1 VLKWRL
7 ENPDLPSPFPK
18 ETDMITLSPEKLITF
33 ISQIFYAA
41 GASEADANQVATSL
55 VGSNLA
61 GHDSHGVIRVPQYL
75 TSIAQDNIRP
85 AAQPIIAHE
94 LGAITKVD
102 AQHSFG
108 QIAARFAIQCSIAKA
123 QQHGLAA
130 TTLINSNHIGRV
142 GEWVLLAAEQ
152 NLIGLAFCNGGTPG
166 GLVAPYGGA
175 GRLLGTNPVAIA
187 VPVADRPP
195 LLLDYA
201 TSIVAEG
208 KVRVARNAEKM
219 LPEGWILDGN
229 GRSSTNPH
237 DLYDGGML
245 LPAATYKGYCL
256 SLMVELLG
264 GILTGQG
271 TPIFPG
277 YVFKNGVL
285 FIVLNIEAF
294 RPLDDFLHDA
304 AVLCAKTK
312 AIKPAEGFAE
322 VLLPGELEWK
332 TAEFRRQHGI
342 PLDETTWSQLA
353 EAAQTYDLPV
363 PEFS

>member
-1 VLKWRL
+1 
-7 ENPDLPSPFPK
+7 
-18 ETDMITLSPEKLITF
+18 MITLSPSTLTRLV
-33 ISQIFYAA
+33 SQIFDAV
-41 GASEADANQVATSL
+41 GTDQADAGQVATSL

-75 TSIAQDNIRP
+75 TSIGQGNIQP
-85 AAQPIIAHE
+85 QAQPVIAHE
-94 LGAITKVD
+94 MGAITRVD
-102 AQHSFG
+102 ARHSFG
-108 QIAARFAIQCSIAKA
+108 QIAARFAMQISIAKA

-130 TTLINSNHIGRV
+130 TTLINSNHVGRV

-175 GRLLGTNPVAIA
+175 GRLLGTNPVAMA
-187 VPVADRPP
+187 VPVAGRPP

-208 KVRVARNAEKM
+208 KVRVARNAEKS

-229 GRSSTNPH
+229 GRASTNPH

-277 YVFKNGVL
+277 YTFKNGVL
-285 FIVLNIEAF
+285 FVVLNIEAF
-294 RPLDDFLHDA
+294 RPLNDFLADA
-304 AVLCAKTK
+304 ATLCAKTK
-312 AIKPAEGFAE
+312 AIKPAEGFDE
-322 VLLPGELEWK
+322 VLLPGELELK
-332 TAEFRRQHGI
+332 TAEYRRTHGI
-342 PLDETTWSQLA
+342 PLDDNTWQQLTA
-353 EAAQTYDLPV
+353 AAAQYNISVRDLA
-363 PEFS
+363 

>member
-1 VLKWRL
+1 
-7 ENPDLPSPFPK
+7 
-18 ETDMITLSPEKLITF
+18 MITLFPETLTHLV
-33 ISQIFYAA
+33 SQIFEAA
-41 GASEADANQVATSL
+41 GANAADAQQVAISL
-55 VGSNLA
+55 VSSNLA

-75 TSIAQDNIRP
+75 ASISQGHLQP
-85 AAQPIIAHE
+85 AAQPSVAHE
-94 LGAITKVD
+94 MGAITKVD
-102 AQHSFG
+102 AHHSFG
-108 QIAARFAIQCSIAKA
+108 QVAARFVMEISIVKA

-175 GRLLGTNPVAIA
+175 GRLLGTNPVAMA
-187 VPVADRPP
+187 VPVAGRPP

-208 KVRVARNAEKM
+208 KVRVAQNAAKM
-219 LPEGWILDGN
+219 LPEGWILDEN

-237 DLYDGGML
+237 DLYNGGML

-271 TPIFPG
+271 VPIFPG
-277 YVFKNGVL
+277 YIFKNGVL
-285 FIVLNIEAF
+285 FLVLNIEAF
-294 RPLDDFLHDA
+294 RPLDDFLQDA
-304 AVLCAKTK
+304 ATLCAKTK
-312 AIKPAEGFAE
+312 AIKPAEGFDE

-342 PLDETTWSQLA
+342 PLDKTTWSHLVG
-353 EAAQTYDLPV
+353 AAHAHKLVIPD
-363 PEFS
+363 FI

>member
-1 VLKWRL
+1 
-7 ENPDLPSPFPK
+7 
-18 ETDMITLSPEKLITF
+18 MHTLSPKILTHLIT
-33 ISQIFYAA
+33 QIFQAA
-41 GASEADANQVATSL
+41 GASETDAQQVAVSL
-55 VGSNLA
+55 VESNLA

-75 TSIAQDNIRP
+75 AGIEQGNVHP
-85 AAQPIIAHE
+85 AAQPVITHE

-108 QIAARFAIQCSIAKA
+108 QVAAKFAVEVSIAKA

-130 TTLINSNHIGRV
+130 TTLLNANHIGRV
-142 GEWVLLAAEQ
+142 GEWVLMAAEQ

-187 VPVADRPP
+187 VPVGNRPP

-201 TSIVAEG
+201 TSVVAEG
-208 KVRVARNAEKM
+208 KVRVARNAEKS

-237 DLYDGGML
+237 DLYAGGML
-245 LPAATYKGYCL
+245 LTAAAYKGYCL

-271 TPIFPG
+271 VPVFPG
-277 YVFKNGVL
+277 YIFKNGVL
-285 FIVLNIEAF
+285 FMVLNIEAF
-294 RPLDDFLHDA
+294 RPLDEFLADA
-304 AVLCAKTK
+304 ETLCAKTK
-312 AIKPAEGFAE
+312 AIKPAAGFEE
-322 VLLPGELEWK
+322 VLLPGEMEWK
-332 TAEFRRQHGI
+332 TAEYRRVHGI
-342 PLDETTWSQLA
+342 SLDEKTWSQLTVA
-353 EAAQTYDLPV
+353 AAQYNISV
-363 PEFS
+363 

>member
-1 VLKWRL
+1 
-7 ENPDLPSPFPK
+7 
-18 ETDMITLSPEKLITF
+18 MITLYPETLIQL
-33 ISQIFYAA
+33 ISQIFQAA
-41 GASEADANQVATSL
+41 GAGAADAQQVAISL

-75 TSIAQDNIRP
+75 AAISQGTLQP
-85 AAQPIIAHE
+85 AARPDVAHE
-94 LGAITKVD
+94 MGAITKVD
-102 AQHSFG
+102 ARHSFG
-108 QIAARFAIQCSIAKA
+108 QVAARFAMQISIAKA

-130 TTLINSNHIGRV
+130 TTLINCNHIGRV

-175 GRLLGTNPVAIA
+175 GRLLGTNPVAVA
-187 VPVADRPP
+187 VPVAGRPP

-208 KVRVARNAEKM
+208 KVRVARNAAKL

-229 GRSSTNPH
+229 GRASTNPH

-256 SLMVELLG
+256 SLIVELLG

-277 YVFKNGVL
+277 YIFKNGVL
-285 FIVLNIEAF
+285 FLVLNIEAF
-294 RPLDDFLHDA
+294 RPLDDFLQDA
-304 AVLCAKTK
+304 ATLCTRTK

-332 TAEFRRQHGI
+332 TAEFRRQEGI
-342 PLDETTWSQLA
+342 PLDETTWSQLI
-353 EAAQTYDLPV
+353 EAAHAYNLPAPDFV
-363 PEFS
+363 